1 MNDGIKL
8 GLIGTGRWG
17 QAYLRTIAELPE
29 ACELSHVCC
38 RHPEQAGQFPSTA
51 EVVTGWRAVVGSSC
65 DAVIIATPPD
75 THAEILTACLEAG
88 KPCLVEKPLCLDV
101 ATAQRLHQLVVESR
115 VPVLVGHT
123 QLFHPAYET
132 LQRCLRDRGETA
144 RVIFS
149 EGMAFGPFRRHTTAL
164 WDWAPHD
171 VSLCLDVVGCAPA
184 GVSALGGPTDPQ
196 GIPEMASIRL
206 EFANGP
212 TAWIHTGRL
221 STDKRR
227 RLTVITD
234 RHLYIM
240 DDLASDPLTVASFH
254 YPQRYEETEV
264 ELLKVAALKPV
275 STERPL
281 TRMLAYFLNGLR
293 GGDQRR
299 FGTALAVEVV
309 RVLTA
314 CEVAMHSSRKELN
327 P

>member
-1 MNDGIKL
+1 MLD
-8 GLIGTGRWG
+8 
-17 QAYLRTIAELPE
+17 APCE
-29 ACELSHVCC
+29 AI
-38 RHPEQAGQFPSTA
+38 
-51 EVVTGWRAVVGSSC
+51 
-65 DAVIIATPPD
+65 IIATPPE
-75 THAEILTACLEAG
+75 THAEILTACLQAG

-101 ATAQRLHQLVVESR
+101 ATAQRLHRLVEDRGVA
-115 VPVLVGHT
+115 VLVDHT
-123 QLFHPAYET
+123 QLFHPAYEA
-132 LQRCLRDRGETA
+132 LQQRLSEGREA
-144 RVIFS
+144 VRVIVS
-149 EGMAFGPFRRHTTAL
+149 EGMAFGPFRRHTAAL

-184 GVSALGGPTDPQ
+184 GVAALGGPTDPQ

-240 DDLASDPLTVASFH
+240 DALASDPLTVASMN
-254 YPQRYEETEV
+254 YLQRYEETEV
-264 ELLKVAALKPV
+264 ESLKINALKPV

-281 TRMLAYFLNGLR
+281 TRMLAYFLDGLR
-293 GGDQRR
+293 GGDRR
-299 FGTALAVEVV
+299 KFGTALAVEVV
-309 RVLTA
+309 RVLAA
-314 CEVAMHSSRKELN
+314 CEAAMRSSRKELN